1 MERRVKIVKRRRSST
16 WHFKWRLRI
25 KNNCSYKCHQDW
37 RRHLIKYGRANIQP
51 LEAIASDGLCL
62 ENFSKG
68 WKKISADG
76 SESNVLTVEDMRS
89 AEVIVLQHYQEPD
102 FKEVYEFLNGKGDQ
116 PKKLEKTPDV
126 RTPA

>member
-1 MERRVKIVKRRRSST
+1 MAFVLKISQK
-16 WHFKWRLRI
+16 
-25 KNNCSYKCHQDW
+25 D
-37 RRHLIKYGRANIQP
+37 
-51 LEAIASDGLCL
+51 E
-62 ENFSKG
+62 
-68 WKKISADG
+68 KKISADG

-116 PKKLEKTPDV
+116 PKKLEKTLDV